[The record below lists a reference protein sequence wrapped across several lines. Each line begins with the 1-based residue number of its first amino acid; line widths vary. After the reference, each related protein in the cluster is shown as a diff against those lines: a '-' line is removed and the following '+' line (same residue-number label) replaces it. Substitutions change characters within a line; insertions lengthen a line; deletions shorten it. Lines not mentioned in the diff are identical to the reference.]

1 LHLFNVTG
9 AASFLFRS
17 RGEKPQGCGLR
28 VSRAST
34 RTNAIQHNCSQA
46 DPLLVTLVILLTFVR
61 GELACISAWAARCDD
76 SLDAAVLLEVNLVRV
91 FPKRGKRVG
100 LARFCVNASL
110 SRRCISI
117 DLWSR
122 AYRQDMLPGRQHR
135 IVTPIK
141 PQIRNV
147 DTVDKQ
153 DEVLESPKVG

>member
-1 LHLFNVTG
+1 M
-9 AASFLFRS
+9 
-17 RGEKPQGCGLR
+17 
-28 VSRAST
+28 
-34 RTNAIQHNCSQA
+34 
-46 DPLLVTLVILLTFVR
+46 FVR
-61 GELACISAWAARCDD
+61 VELACILAGAARCDD
-76 SLDAAVLLEVNLVRV
+76 SLDAAVLLEVNLVKV

-153 DEVLESPKVG
+153 DEVLESPKAGLPADNQTGVILLRLNGCACSKAACDCNHD